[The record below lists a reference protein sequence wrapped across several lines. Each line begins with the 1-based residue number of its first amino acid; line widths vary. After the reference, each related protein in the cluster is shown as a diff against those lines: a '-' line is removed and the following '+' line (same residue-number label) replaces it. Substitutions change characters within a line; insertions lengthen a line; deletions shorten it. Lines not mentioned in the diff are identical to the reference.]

1 MMSVHRAV
9 GALVLLLAGHSPA
22 HAAGLLEIYQQSEQ
36 HDPEL
41 QAAIYQ
47 YEAAKESVPQA
58 KASLFPDFR
67 LSYEHLETNQDIR
80 SSDNLVFGSG
90 STSFPTQTLGLV
102 LTQPI
107 FRFGDWQSLKQSHA
121 QVAQALADVT
131 AARQSHILRV
141 SQIYLG
147 VLAAEDDL
155 EFARA
160 ERVAVESQLELATR
174 RRQSGLAT
182 RTDEFDARARYAL
195 VQSNEIEAENRL
207 DDARQALLVT
217 SGELYADL
225 DTLAENIPLETPNPA
240 TAESWVAQSI
250 EQNLKLEARRQA
262 AEVAGREIQ
271 RQKSGHYPTLDLVAR
286 LDDRDTNG
294 SLFGGGSEVETAD
307 IAVQFN
313 LPLFQGG
320 GTRSRVRQ
328 ATFEH
333 RRAMEELR
341 LEQLN
346 VTREARSAFL
356 GVLSGVSRVNALSES
371 VAAQESALAAKT
383 RGYQSGINTALHVLD
398 AQRDLYL
405 IKRDYAQAR
414 YDYLLSMLRLK
425 TAAGTLSV
433 ADLENIDRMLTD
445 RE

>member
-1 MMSVHRAV
+1 MHVYRRITT
-9 GALVLLLAGHSPA
+9 LVAMLAGCSAAHSA
-22 HAAGLLEIYQQSEQ
+22 DLLEVLRLSSQ

-47 YEAAKESVPQA
+47 YEATKESVPQA
-58 KASLFPDFR
+58 KARLFPDLR
-67 LSYEHLETNQDIR
+67 LSYEHLDTEQDIK
-80 SSDNLVFGSG
+80 SSDNTVFGSG
-90 STSFPTQTLGLV
+90 STSFPTKTFGAV

-107 FRFGDWQSLKQSHA
+107 FRFGDWQALKQSHA
-121 QVAQALADVT
+121 KVSQAVADLT
-131 AARQSHILRV
+131 AARQRHLLRV

-160 ERVAVESQLELATR
+160 ERAAVESQLNLAAR

-182 RTDEFDARARYAL
+182 RTDEYDAQARFSL
-195 VQSNEIEAENRL
+195 IVSNEIEAENRL

-217 SGELYADL
+217 SGQLIEELDPLSAEI
-225 DTLAENIPLETPNPA
+225 TLALPDPA
-240 TAESWVAQSI
+240 TAEAWVSRSI
-250 EQNLKLEARRQA
+250 EQNLLLEARRQA
-262 AEVAGREIQ
+262 VEIAEREIR
-271 RQKSGHYPTLDLVAR
+271 RQKSGHYPTLDLVLR
-286 LDDRDTNG
+286 LDDRDTEG
-294 SLFGGGSEVETAD
+294 SLFGGGSQVETAD

-328 ATFEH
+328 ATFEYSQA
-333 RRAMEELR
+333 RQELR
-341 LEQLN
+341 LEQYQ
-346 VTREARSAFL
+346 VSREARSSFL
-356 GVLSGVSRVNALSES
+356 GVISGVSKVQALDDA
-371 VAAQESALAAKT
+371 VTAQQSALESKR

-398 AQRDLYL
+398 AERDLYL

-425 TAAGTLSV
+425 NSAGTLSES
-433 ADLENIDRMLTD
+433 DLANIDSMLTS